1 MVCSTASIY
10 DGAWC
15 QGACGV
21 DQSDSACGFC
31 VQAPAWI
38 FSPPPVRA
46 WRLGQELQTELQISC
61 WGFFGQEYPLREKE
75 ALDGPKVNFEN
86 VASVFPSNEPSV
98 YQSNLT

>member
-1 MVCSTASIY
+1 MMEP
-10 DGAWC
+10 GAKGHVVWISRI
-15 QGACGV
+15 V
-21 DQSDSACGFC
+21 HVGF
-31 VQAPAWI
+31 VSKHQHGS
-38 FSPPPVRA
+38 SPLRPPVRA
-46 WRLGQELQTELQISC
+46 WRLGQKLQTELQISR

>member
-1 MVCSTASIY
+1 M
-10 DGAWC
+10 WC
-15 QGACGV
+15 GSA
-21 DQSDSACGFC
+21 DSACGFC

-38 FSPPPVRA
+38 FPPRPPVRA